1 MSSPGSLYGLCD
13 RTPLRS
19 KFSFRRFT
27 WNKTGANK
35 MSNGTEFTEQQDAP
49 TQQAI
54 TVGTAIPIATT
65 IDAVFTAIYGTR
77 SAALTPN
84 TYIYS
89 DVNQV
94 QCAFSDGS
102 MIVARFEARAFNPNK
117 ISA

>member
-1 MSSPGSLYGLCD
+1 
-13 RTPLRS
+13 
-19 KFSFRRFT
+19 
-27 WNKTGANK
+27 
-35 MSNGTEFTEQQDAP
+35 MSNGTEVSEQEQITEQQEAP
-49 TQQAI
+49 TQQAVTI
-54 TVGTAIPIATT
+54 GAAIPTTTT

>member
-1 MSSPGSLYGLCD
+1 VEQ
-13 RTPLRS
+13 
-19 KFSFRRFT
+19 
-27 WNKTGANK
+27 TGANK
-35 MSNGTEFTEQQDAP
+35 MSDETEVPEQQPAP
-49 TQQAI
+49 EQQAV
-54 TVGTAIPIATT
+54 TVGAAIPIATT

-102 MIVARFEARAFNPNK
+102 MIVARFEARAFAPNK

>member
-1 MSSPGSLYGLCD
+1 VEQKLEQI
-13 RTPLRS
+13 
-19 KFSFRRFT
+19 
-27 WNKTGANK
+27 K
-35 MSNGTEFTEQQDAP
+35 MSNGTEVTEQQQAPEQQEAP
-49 TQQAI
+49 TQQAV
-54 TVGTAIPIATT
+54 TVGASIPTTTT
-65 IDAVFTAIYGTR
+65 IDALFTAIYGTR